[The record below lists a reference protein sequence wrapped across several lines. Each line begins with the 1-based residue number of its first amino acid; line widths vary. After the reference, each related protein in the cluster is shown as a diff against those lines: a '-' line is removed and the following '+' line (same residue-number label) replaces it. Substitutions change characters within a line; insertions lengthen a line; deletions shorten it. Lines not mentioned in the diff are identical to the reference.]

1 MKKIS
6 KILFLLV
13 LIIMLVFTLS
23 ISVNAAETTDYS
35 GYEELEGD
43 VSTPKD
49 TNTNTNTNTDANAKN
64 TNTQDKAN
72 TANTATTAHPQTGVF
87 NNTVCI
93 SIAAVTIV
101 AIIIAYVKLKKYN
114 Y

>member
-49 TNTNTNTNTDANAKN
+49 TNTNTNTNTNTDTNTKN
-64 TNTQDKAN
+64 TNTQNK
-72 TANTATTAHPQTGVF
+72 ANTATTAHPQTGVF

-101 AIIIAYVKLKKYN
+101 AIIIAYVKMKKYN